1 MFFCSVVPIHVYYIL
16 DGESKCDHH
25 GKNELKILKPQMAI
39 VWRERERE
47 RSRVLDYLPFGTFV
61 WIMNTT
67 KITTTM
73 HDPCHQ
79 FCNVLTP
86 DKQGLEDKRANKRR
100 GIM

>member
-1 MFFCSVVPIHVYYIL
+1 VFCYSVVQIHVYYISG
-16 DGESKCDHH
+16 GESKSDHH
-25 GKNELKILKPQMAI
+25 GKNEFKILKPQMAI
-39 VWRERERE
+39 VERERE
-47 RSRVLDYLPFGTFV
+47 RGLDYLPFGTFV

-67 KITTTM
+67 KTTTTM

-100 GIM
+100 GIMR